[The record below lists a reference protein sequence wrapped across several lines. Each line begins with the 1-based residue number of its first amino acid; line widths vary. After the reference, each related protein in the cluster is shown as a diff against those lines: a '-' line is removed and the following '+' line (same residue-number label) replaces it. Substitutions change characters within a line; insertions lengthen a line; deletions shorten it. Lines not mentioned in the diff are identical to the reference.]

1 MFTIELNASIKEHLF
16 TLTKDKSA
24 KDCQAELQTFLK
36 SGCIPVNALSD
47 YYEKYWKNEVELSQ
61 LMTPLNFRLKPKYI
75 PGSNYSPEFKK
86 ELETLNLQRQE
97 LEYQNLIKKR
107 RLSSQIVGNT
117 NEEEEITLATLNKA
131 IREQITTVFNVL
143 VSVASVVVAIWY
155 WTGSSSN
162 LALHYRVITCLFF
175 GILVLIAEV
184 VVYNSYLNKIEDA
197 KKRERTKKETKKVVK
212 KIVL

>member
-1 MFTIELNASIKEHLF
+1 M
-16 TLTKDKSA
+16 
-24 KDCQAELQTFLK
+24 
-36 SGCIPVNALSD
+36 
-47 YYEKYWKNEVELSQ
+47 
-61 LMTPLNFRLKPKYI
+61 
-75 PGSNYSPEFKK
+75 
-86 ELETLNLQRQE
+86 
-97 LEYQNLIKKR
+97 
-107 RLSSQIVGNT
+107 
-117 NEEEEITLATLNKA
+117 
-131 IREQITTVFNVL
+131 
-143 VSVASVVVAIWY
+143 VVAIWY